1 MSCHCERSPSVKIAA
16 TPTVRA
22 PARSITKRM
31 PCSVEP
37 VLITSSPS
45 SKRQP
50 EISLQSYKPAMT
62 VVVNYDD

>member
-1 MSCHCERSPSVKIAA
+1 MSCDCERSNSVNIAA

-22 PARSITKRM
+22 PARSITRRM

-37 VLITSSPS
+37 MLITSSTS
-45 SKRQP
+45 STRQP